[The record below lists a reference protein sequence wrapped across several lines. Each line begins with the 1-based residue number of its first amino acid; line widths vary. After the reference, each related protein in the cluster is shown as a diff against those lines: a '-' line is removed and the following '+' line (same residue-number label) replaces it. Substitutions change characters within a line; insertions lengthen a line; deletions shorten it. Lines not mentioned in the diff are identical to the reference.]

1 MLTGLGVANITLGF
15 IGGFAGDEMECRLA
29 SEGVHSDFVRISGET
44 RTNIIL
50 HETNTGRQTPSHH
63 QRTKVTPYELG
74 SLLKKM
80 DELKDAS
87 IIAMGGS
94 LPTGVPPET
103 YRRTILMFKS
113 KGVSTLLDADGDAL
127 RTGIEGGPD
136 YIKPNLH
143 ELSQLVGRELSGID
157 DITEAAE
164 WVRSKGVG
172 TVLVSMGADG
182 ILLVGEN
189 KRYWAVPPKIEAVNT
204 VGVGDSSVA
213 GFVYGLATGLDLRRI
228 VSGSLPPQEPLRR

>member
-1 MLTGLGVANITLGF
+1 M
-15 IGGFAGDEMECRLA
+15 
-29 SEGVHSDFVRISGET
+29 
-44 RTNIIL
+44 
-50 HETNTGRQTPSHH
+50 
-63 QRTKVTPYELG
+63 TPYELG

-182 ILLVGEN
+182 VILLVGEN
-189 KRYWAVPPKIEAVNT
+189 KRYRAVPPKIEAVNT

-213 GFVYGLATGLDLRRI
+213 GFVYGLATGLDLEGSSRFATAAGTATALKPGTSCGNKEDIMAMLPQI
-228 VSGSLPPQEPLRR
+228 VMKDLSRSEEA